1 MIRQDDKINLV
12 KRYPAYG
19 LQQKKS
25 PNIRSKCST
34 VERVADESGVAL
46 CPTPSGSSIYHMI
59 RCGRTSSGS
68 CNQAITESALSEKR
82 NILIERF
89 PDGRPASLYRI
100 FTTDPIERG
109 GSDTLLFRRVPDR
122 LSSEKGWI
130 RISHHIDAIQIGGI
144 KEIIHQS
151 MMIRMQACRHT
162 VMVRESHTRESWDE
176 KQPSPQR
183 RPMNRASAYVHAT
196 DNPNENRP

>member
-1 MIRQDDKINLV
+1 MPDSVRFFHIPHDQVRADFLRQLQPNNHRIRPV
-12 KRYPAYG
+12 R
-19 LQQKKS
+19 
-25 PNIRSKCST
+25 
-34 VERVADESGVAL
+34 
-46 CPTPSGSSIYHMI
+46 
-59 RCGRTSSGS
+59 
-68 CNQAITESALSEKR
+68 KR

-151 MMIRMQACRHT
+151 MM
-162 VMVRESHTRESWDE
+162 ESWDE

>member
-1 MIRQDDKINLV
+1 MIRQDDKI
-12 KRYPAYG
+12 KSGQRYPAYG
-19 LQQKKS
+19 LQQRS
-25 PNIRSKCST
+25 HLIYGPNVQPLKGLPTNRGCPMPDSVRFFHIPHDQVRADFLRQLQPNNHRIRP
-34 VERVADESGVAL
+34 VR
-46 CPTPSGSSIYHMI
+46 
-59 RCGRTSSGS
+59 
-68 CNQAITESALSEKR
+68 KR

-162 VMVRESHTRESWDE
+162 VIGSGKSHSESWDE
-176 KQPSPQR
+176 KQPSPNAGQ
-183 RPMNRASAYVHAT
+183 
-196 DNPNENRP
+196 

>member
-1 MIRQDDKINLV
+1 MPDSVRFFHIPHDQVRADFLRQLQLGNHRIRPV
-12 KRYPAYG
+12 R
-19 LQQKKS
+19 
-25 PNIRSKCST
+25 
-34 VERVADESGVAL
+34 
-46 CPTPSGSSIYHMI
+46 
-59 RCGRTSSGS
+59 
-68 CNQAITESALSEKR
+68 KR

-162 VMVRESHTRESWDE
+162 VMVRESHTRKAGTKS
-176 KQPSPQR
+176 SL
-183 RPMNRASAYVHAT
+183 H
-196 DNPNENRP
+196 PNAGQ